1 MEWRCKINYGFAP
14 SVNNRGDTYLTAAD
28 ADLSTNPDGVFMR
41 IGENGSNDPI
51 YLFERNGGVET
62 LILTSTLGI
71 VSGSFNIAV
80 KVIYRANGD
89 WELYTDLLGGS
100 AYQLDV
106 SANYPGTVLGQHLGV
121 WLKYT
126 SSNSTKFY
134 YDDFYAGPIQVDN
147 IPPTIST
154 VTAISATQLE
164 VLFDEGMDQTSGEL
178 VSNYSVDNGV
188 GNPTGVVQNGSNSAL
203 FTLTFATPFTIGDTY
218 TLTAIN
224 AEDAAGNPM
233 VSQNET
239 FIYVVAQIPDFGD
252 IIINEFIPRTSPVVG
267 MPNVQFVEL
276 YNRSNKYFHLN
287 GWKLSDNSSSGTIQD
302 VWLNPGEYLVLVP
315 TNGLTAYP
323 QATGVTS
330 WANLNLTGDDIHL
343 ATDGGIVV
351 DYLTYTDAWY
361 KDESKKVGG
370 WSIERINP
378 DLICSSSDNWK
389 ASVDASG
396 GTPGIQN
403 SVYDNTP
410 DTQAPTVIG
419 FEAQIP
425 NQLVIR
431 FSERMDSLSLV
442 NAVFTSVP
450 SLTVGSR
457 TISGMYPTEISFA
470 FNETFAPGDVYSFT
484 LSNFADC
491 SGNTNDYSG
500 TFIIPQVPEKGD
512 LIINEV
518 LFNPITGG
526 SDFVEIHNNS
536 DKYIDLKG
544 WELGNHKN
552 DTVANQK
559 KVTKSHVLKPQDY
572 VVLTADSNFQLM
584 NYPVAVPGKFIQM
597 SSLPSYSNDSS
608 TVYLIF
614 NDEVMDKVSYREKWH
629 FSLLQSQKG
638 VSLERFS
645 ADQPSNSASNW
656 HSASETIGFATP
668 RRKNSQDMKTG
679 EEGGT

>member
-1 MEWRCKINYGFAP
+1 
-14 SVNNRGDTYLTAAD
+14 
-28 ADLSTNPDGVFMR
+28 
-41 IGENGSNDPI
+41 
-51 YLFERNGGVET
+51 
-62 LILTSTLGI
+62 
-71 VSGSFNIAV
+71 
-80 KVIYRANGD
+80 
-89 WELYTDLLGGS
+89 
-100 AYQLDV
+100 
-106 SANYPGTVLGQHLGV
+106 
-121 WLKYT
+121 
-126 SSNSTKFY
+126 
-134 YDDFYAGPIQVDN
+134 
-147 IPPTIST
+147 
-154 VTAISATQLE
+154 
-164 VLFDEGMDQTSGEL
+164 
-178 VSNYSVDNGV
+178 
-188 GNPTGVVQNGSNSAL
+188 
-203 FTLTFATPFTIGDTY
+203 
-218 TLTAIN
+218 
-224 AEDAAGNPM
+224 
-233 VSQNET
+233 
-239 FIYVVAQIPDFGD
+239 AQIPDFGD

-668 RRKNSQDMKTG
+668 GRKNSQAMKPNQ
-679 EEGGT
+679 EGGTLSLSSKSFSPDGDGFEDVLIISYDVSSPDLLGDLVIYDDKGRLIKTLFKRELLGGKGSVKWEGTKEDGTKASVGPYIIMFDVFNLNSSKVQTIRKVVTLAGRL